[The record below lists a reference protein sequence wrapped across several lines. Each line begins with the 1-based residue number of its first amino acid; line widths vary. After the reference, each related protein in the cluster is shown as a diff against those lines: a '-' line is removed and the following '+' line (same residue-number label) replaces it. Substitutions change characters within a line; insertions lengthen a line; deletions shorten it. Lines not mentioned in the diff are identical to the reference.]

1 MKTLPGHRRRAGF
14 TIIEVVLAMFI
25 LVLGSTAIIAFLT
38 YGASTARHAQLRTQA
53 STAMDAVIADLD
65 HELFPYENGALGEPV
80 EIEGRAVP
88 GAPGVVYSAR
98 AFQNPRDPREY
109 RVDVGI
115 SWESGGIERHKEF
128 QVLKLRELS
137 FGERLRREFVER
149 EPTEPPKMST
159 TNTPD
164 DRVEPE
170 K

>member
-1 MKTLPGHRRRAGF
+1 MKPLHRPPRRAGF

-38 YGASTARHAQLRTQA
+38 YGASTTRHAQLRTQA
-53 STAMDAVIADLD
+53 ATAMDAVIADLD

-80 EIEGRAVP
+80 EIEGREVP

-115 SWESGGIERHKEF
+115 SWESGGMQRHKEF
-128 QVLKLRELS
+128 QLLRLRELS
-137 FGERLRREFVER
+137 FGERLRREFVEK
-149 EPTEPPKMST
+149 EPTAPPKTST
-159 TNTPD
+159 TNTPEE
-164 DRVEPE
+164 REGTE